1 MSNKSDIDIEL
12 RNKIIAKPGVIL
24 NDQGVMRALI
34 KANEKA
40 MGANIIDIRGI
51 AMDRLESRLDRLEDT
66 HRSVI
71 AAAYDNLAGA
81 NQIQRAIL
89 RIMDALDFQTF
100 IKDLEGDVREIL
112 RVDSI
117 ALVFESG
124 KKDAASFKT
133 KLGKNDIIKIV
144 SPRFIDDYLTQGRNT
159 PVRNIVLREIAE
171 RPSEI
176 YDSSMVL
183 IQSEAALKLCFGS
196 RRRPGMLLLGAK
208 NPHQFSQQQG
218 TDLLAF
224 FSGFFERAMRRWLA

>member
-12 RNKIIAKPGVIL
+12 RNKIIAKPGIIL
-24 NDQGVMRALI
+24 DDQDVMRALI

-100 IKDLEGDVREIL
+100 IKDLEGDVL
-112 RVDSI
+112 S
-117 ALVFESG
+117 
-124 KKDAASFKT
+124 
-133 KLGKNDIIKIV
+133 
-144 SPRFIDDYLTQGRNT
+144 
-159 PVRNIVLREIAE
+159 
-171 RPSEI
+171 
-176 YDSSMVL
+176 L
-183 IQSEAALKLCFGS
+183 I
-196 RRRPGMLLLGAK
+196 
-208 NPHQFSQQQG
+208 HI
-218 TDLLAF
+218 
-224 FSGFFERAMRRWLA
+224 

>member
-24 NDQGVMRALI
+24 DDQGVMRALI

-133 KLGKNDIIKIV
+133 QLGNNDILKNV

-183 IQSEAALKLCFGS
+183 IQSEAALKLCF
-196 RRRPGMLLLGAK
+196 
-208 NPHQFSQQQG
+208 
-218 TDLLAF
+218 
-224 FSGFFERAMRRWLA
+224 

>member
-24 NDQGVMRALI
+24 DDQGVMRALI

-124 KKDAASFKT
+124 KKGCSLLQNKT
-133 KLGKNDIIKIV
+133 
-144 SPRFIDDYLTQGRNT
+144 
-159 PVRNIVLREIAE
+159 
-171 RPSEI
+171 
-176 YDSSMVL
+176 
-183 IQSEAALKLCFGS
+183 
-196 RRRPGMLLLGAK
+196 
-208 NPHQFSQQQG
+208 
-218 TDLLAF
+218 
-224 FSGFFERAMRRWLA
+224 W